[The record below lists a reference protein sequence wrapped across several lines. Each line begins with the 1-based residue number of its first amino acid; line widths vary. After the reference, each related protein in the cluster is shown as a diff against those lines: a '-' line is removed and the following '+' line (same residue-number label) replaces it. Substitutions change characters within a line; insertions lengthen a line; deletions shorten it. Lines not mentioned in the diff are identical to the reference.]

1 MEKAK
6 TVVLI
11 AGKEYTLSGYESE
24 EYMHRVAIYVDRTM
38 REITKAHGNLPTN
51 MVAVLAALNIADE
64 LLRARGDT
72 GSVPPPESAA
82 ALQAPGTAVRP
93 DAGEAADAPDAGL
106 GERAAD
112 TPDAGLG
119 ERAADAPDAGWRER
133 AADAPDAGWQEGAG
147 EAAPEAART
156 AAGAGSQ
163 AGPGRADAAL
173 PDPPADE
180 GHAQG
185 GDPMGAGWRA
195 RPGAEQAQTAGTA
208 AVHPAH
214 GMDAAG
220 RPAQERPYA
229 GALTEDAD
237 THRGDDIPDPEPFP
251 IKPLRDQEQTPWRH
265 RRF

>member
-82 ALQAPGTAVRP
+82 ALHTAGAGDGP
-93 DAGEAADAPDAGL
+93 DAAQAQDAPPAGRPEGAGDQPQPQDAAQSGGMDAERQAARGGQPQRAAALGASQGGSQGASQSGSPGAGQVGSQGASQRGLPGPGQGDPRGADHGWGGEAAGQPAP
-106 GERAAD
+106 
-112 TPDAGLG
+112 
-119 ERAADAPDAGWRER
+119 
-133 AADAPDAGWQEGAG
+133 
-147 EAAPEAART
+147 
-156 AAGAGSQ
+156 
-163 AGPGRADAAL
+163 
-173 PDPPADE
+173 
-180 GHAQG
+180 
-185 GDPMGAGWRA
+185 
-195 RPGAEQAQTAGTA
+195 
-208 AVHPAH
+208 
-214 GMDAAG
+214 
-220 RPAQERPYA
+220 ERPYG

-251 IKPLRDQEQTPWRH
+251 IKPLRDQGQTPWRH

>member
-72 GSVPPPESAA
+72 GSVSPPESAA
-82 ALQAPGTAVRP
+82 ALHTAGTNDRP
-93 DAGEAADAPDAGL
+93 DAAE
-106 GERAAD
+106 
-112 TPDAGLG
+112 
-119 ERAADAPDAGWRER
+119 
-133 AADAPDAGWQEGAG
+133 
-147 EAAPEAART
+147 APEAGRPEEAGDEAQPQDAARLGGMDGERQADRGGQIQREDARDASQGGSPGADQSGVPGQGGLQSAGQGQGVE
-156 AAGAGSQ
+156 AAGQ
-163 AGPGRADAAL
+163 
-173 PDPPADE
+173 PA
-180 GHAQG
+180 
-185 GDPMGAGWRA
+185 P
-195 RPGAEQAQTAGTA
+195 
-208 AVHPAH
+208 
-214 GMDAAG
+214 
-220 RPAQERPYA
+220 ERPYV

-237 THRGDDIPDPEPFP
+237 THRGDNIPDPEPFP
-251 IKPLRDQEQTPWRH
+251 IKPLRDQGQTPWRH

>member
-112 TPDAGLG
+112 TPDAG
-119 ERAADAPDAGWRER
+119 
-133 AADAPDAGWQEGAG
+133 WQEGAG

-180 GHAQG
+180 GHAQR
-185 GDPMGAGWRA
+185 GDPMGAGRWA